1 METRNFASL
10 QYNQS
15 NSTGDITMYGTIA
28 RLHVKPGKAA
38 ALFEL
43 SQNWSTEGTPG
54 LVGDYVYQMDAEP
67 DVYYLAVMFESK
79 EAYFANA
86 NSPQQDAR
94 YREMM
99 ACLAGEPEW
108 HDGEI
113 VFAISA
119 QPAGQG
125 L

>member
-1 METRNFASL
+1 
-10 QYNQS
+10 
-15 NSTGDITMYGTIA
+15 MYGTIA
-28 RLHVKPGKAA
+28 RFQVKPGQAS

-43 SQNWSTEGTPG
+43 SQRWSSEGTPG
-54 LVGDYVYQMDAEP
+54 LMGDYVYRMDNEP
-67 DVYYLAVMFESK
+67 DIYYMAVIFESK

-99 ACLAGEPEW
+99 AYMAAAPEW

-113 VFAISA
+113 VFATNT